1 MAIYHVAQQAAVHGE
16 GTESAPFATIN
27 EAAAIALAGDDIVV
41 HEGVYR
47 ESVDPVHGG
56 ESEDKRIV
64 YRVADG
70 EHATIT
76 GAEQVSGWRR
86 DDVNP
91 NVWMIELP
99 NAMFGTFNPF
109 SRTVFGDWVVDS
121 SSHAATLRRQ
131 AQGDAGLAQAEV
143 AARLDGSET
152 IVQDGAEGVVD
163 VAAGEAAKAA
173 GDILADYP
181 EPPVCHLGDVYLDGK
196 SLYEAFSL
204 AEVRDPQPRIT
215 GHDHGS
221 WVDALIPDREG
232 TTHVWYAEVQGDANT
247 GTTTI
252 WANFQG
258 ADPNEHLAEVSVR
271 ETVFYPTRPQT
282 NYITVRGFE
291 LAQAATPWAPPTGD
305 QVGLIGPHWSRGW
318 IIENNDIHDAKCSA
332 VSLGKEGSTGNND
345 CTVTR
350 RKSGYQYQMEAVFK
364 ALRFGWH
371 KGVVGGHIVRDN
383 VIHDCGQNGVVG
395 HMGCAF
401 SVIEHNH
408 IYNIA
413 TKHEFWGHEIGGIK
427 LHAAVDTVI
436 RANNIHDCTLGT
448 WLDWQTQGT
457 HIDRN
462 VYWNNTRDLMVE
474 VSHGPYTVSN
484 NVFASPL
491 ALDVFSDGGAYV
503 NNLIAGQ
510 IRLIQVLD
518 RSTPYHFPHTTE
530 VAGSMFVYG
539 GDDRFLNNLF
549 VLPAGAAPENDD
561 QHGWCFVGHGT
572 RIYNVRALNCGMR
585 GVGEHGEIPA
595 TLDDYELL
603 ADQTVTGDEEQ
614 FREVPQPVFA
624 RDNTYLGGARA
635 LLGENGALV
644 HDAEATVTVAPD
656 GDMVALTIG
665 LADNTDDADAGA
677 FGTGSVVRTCDLG
690 TPRVVE
696 ERFEQPDGAP
706 FVFDT
711 DIIGGPRGER
721 SSRGPVATLE
731 LGQTTVIWR

>member
-1 MAIYHVAQQAAVHGE
+1 MAIYHVAQQADAHGE
-16 GTESAPFATIN
+16 GSENKPFATIN
-27 EAAAIALAGDDIVV
+27 EAAAIALAGDEIVV

-47 ESVDPVHGG
+47 ESVDPAHGG
-56 ESEDKRIV
+56 ESESNRIV
-64 YRVADG
+64 YRAADG
-70 EHATIT
+70 EHVTIT
-76 GAEQVSGWRR
+76 GAERVTGWVQ
-86 DDVNP
+86 DVVNP
-91 NVWMIELP
+91 NVWTVTVP
-99 NAMFGTFNPF
+99 NTLFGAFNPF
-109 SRTVFGDWVVDS
+109 ARTVFGDWVVDS
-121 SSHAATLRRQ
+121 SSHAATLRRK
-131 AQGDAGLAQAEV
+131 AQGDAELAEAEATTSTKAEAS
-143 AARLDGSET
+143 AASADGDAAAAVDAET
-152 IVQDGAEGVVD
+152 
-163 VAAGEAAKAA
+163 AAG
-173 GDILADYP
+173 ILAGYP
-181 EPPVCHLGDVYLDGK
+181 DAPACHLGDVYLDGK

-204 AEVRDPQPRIT
+204 IEVLDPKPRLT

-221 WVDALIPDREG
+221 WLDAPIADREG
-232 TTHVWYAEVQGDANT
+232 STHVWYAEVSGDANT
-247 GTTTI
+247 GNTTI

-258 ADPNEHLAEVSVR
+258 ADPNERLAEISVR
-271 ETVFYPTRPQT
+271 ETVFYPTRPQI

-291 LAQAATPWAPPTGD
+291 LAQAATPWAPPTAD
-305 QVGLIGPHWSRGW
+305 QIGLIGAHWSRGW

-332 VSLGKEGSTGNND
+332 VSLGKEGSTGDND

-364 ALRFGWH
+364 ALRFGWR
-371 KGVVGGHIVRDN
+371 KGVVGGHVVRGN
-383 VIHDCGQNGVVG
+383 TIHDCGQNGVVG

-401 SVIEHNH
+401 SVIEGNH

-484 NVFASPL
+484 NVFTSPL

-549 VLPAGAAPENDD
+549 VRPAGAPPESDD

-572 RIYNVRALNCGMR
+572 RAYNVRALNSGMR
-585 GVGEHGEIPA
+585 GVGERGEIPS
-595 TLDDYELL
+595 TLEEYERLVSR
-603 ADQTVTGDEEQ
+603 TVTGDEEQ

-635 LLGENGALV
+635 LLGESGALESG
-644 HDAEATVTVAPD
+644 AEVEVTVRGD
-656 GDMVALTIG
+656 GDAVTLTVG
-665 LADNTDDADAGA
+665 TPGMGADGVE
-677 FGTGSVVRTCDLG
+677 FGSGSIVRTSDLG
-690 TPRVVE
+690 VPRVVE
-696 ERFEQPDGAP
+696 ERFENPDGSP
-706 FVFDT
+706 FAFDA
-711 DIIGGPRGER
+711 DIVGDPRDER
-721 SSRGPVATLE
+721 SSRGPVAALE
-731 LGQTTVIWR
+731 PGQAAVVWRR

>member
-1 MAIYHVAQQAAVHGE
+1 MRV
-16 GTESAPFATIN
+16 
-27 EAAAIALAGDDIVV
+27 
-41 HEGVYR
+41 
-47 ESVDPVHGG
+47 
-56 ESEDKRIV
+56 V

-70 EHATIT
+70 EHVTIT
-76 GAEQVSGWRR
+76 GAERVTGWVR
-86 DDVNP
+86 DVLNP
-91 NVWMIELP
+91 NVWTVTVP
-99 NAMFGTFNPF
+99 NTLFGAFNPF
-109 SRTVFGDWVVDS
+109 ARTVFGDWVVDP
-121 SSHAATLRRQ
+121 SSHAATLRRT
-131 AQGDAGLAQAEV
+131 AQGDARLAEAEAEARTQADDD
-143 AARLDGSET
+143 A
-152 IVQDGAEGVVD
+152 GASTVD
-163 VAAGEAAKAA
+163 AGIAAG
-173 GDILADYP
+173 ILAGYP
-181 EPPVCHLGDVYLDGK
+181 ASPACHLGDVYLDGK
-196 SLYEAFSL
+196 SLYEVFSPI
-204 AEVRDPQPRIT
+204 EVLDPSPRVT
-215 GHDHGS
+215 SHDHGS
-221 WVDALIPDREG
+221 GLDAPIADREG
-232 TTHVWYAEVQGDANT
+232 STHVWYAEVDGDADT
-247 GTTTI
+247 GSTTI

-258 ADPNEHLAEVSVR
+258 ADPNERLAEISVR
-271 ETVFYPTRPQT
+271 ETVFYPTRPQI

-291 LAQAATPWAPPTGD
+291 LAQAATPWAPPTAD
-305 QVGLIGPHWSRGW
+305 QIGLIGAHWSRGW

-332 VSLGKEGSTGNND
+332 VSLGKEGSTGDND

-364 ALRFGWH
+364 ALRFGWR
-371 KGVVGGHIVRDN
+371 KGVVGGHVVRSN
-383 VIHDCGQNGVVG
+383 TIHDCGQNGVVG

-401 SVIEHNH
+401 SVIERNH

-510 IRLIQVLD
+510 TRLIQVLD

-549 VLPAGAAPENDD
+549 VRPAGAPPENDD
-561 QHGWCFVGHGT
+561 QHDWCFVGHGT
-572 RIYNVRALNCGMR
+572 RVYNVRALNCGMR
-585 GVGEHGEIPA
+585 GVGEQGEIPS
-595 TLDDYELL
+595 TLEEYERL
-603 ADQTVTGDEEQ
+603 ASRTVTGDEEQ
-614 FREVPQPVFA
+614 FREVPQPVYA

-635 LLGENGALV
+635 LLGERGALASE
-644 HDAEATVTVAPD
+644 AEVAVTVRGD
-656 GDMVALTIG
+656 GDAVS
-665 LADNTDDADAGA
+665 LAVGTSDAGA
-677 FGTGSVVRTCDLG
+677 DGVTFGSGSIVRTADLG

-696 ERFEQPDGAP
+696 ARFENPDGSP
-706 FVFDT
+706 FSFDA
-711 DIIGGPRGER
+711 DIVGDPRGER
-721 SSRGPVATLE
+721 SSRGPVAALE
-731 LGQTTVIWR
+731 PGRPVVVWRR